1 MMEFDIAKTLQD
13 VSGQVMSE
21 MGEVGSTF
29 AGELGKAFADKEQS
43 LIELSTAYLQGEL
56 DESELKQELEREQ
69 KVIEAQL
76 ITLEIAAKAAI
87 QKAVNGVMNGLTATL
102 KSAL

>member
-1 MMEFDIAKTLQD
+1 MEFDIAKTLQN

-21 MGEVGSTF
+21 MGEVGNTF

-43 LIELSTAYLQGEL
+43 LTELSTAYLQGEL
-56 DESELKQELEREQ
+56 NEDELKQELEREQ

>member
-1 MMEFDIAKTLQD
+1 MEFDIAKTLQD

-21 MGEVGSTF
+21 MGEIGSTF

>member
-21 MGEVGSTF
+21 MGEIGSTF